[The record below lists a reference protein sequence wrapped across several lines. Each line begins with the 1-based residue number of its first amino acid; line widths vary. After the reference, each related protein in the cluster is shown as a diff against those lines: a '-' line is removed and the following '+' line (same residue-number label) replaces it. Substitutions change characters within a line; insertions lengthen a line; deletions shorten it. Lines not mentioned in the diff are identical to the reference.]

1 MKRRLTFYLSGLV
14 VLSLLLLT
22 LGFYVFLITEIPSVK
37 ALKDLTNKPVS
48 TVYGVH
54 DEVAYV
60 VVPDDR
66 VFVPY
71 NKIPKYVREAF
82 LAAEDADFFSHS
94 GVDLRSI
101 LRALVMNAVH
111 GRVVQGG
118 STITQQVIKSLI
130 LGPEKSML
138 RKVREAILAYRL
150 ENYLSKQEILNVYL
164 NNIYMG
170 QGVYGIEAAS
180 QVYFGKHVWQISR
193 SEAALLAGIVQAP
206 ARYTPKRHPGLA
218 RMRQLYVID
227 QLWKKHFID
236 AKRRDAM
243 LKERVRIA
251 EDDGIFADTYFKS
264 AVFRYVE
271 DKYGK
276 GIFARRALKVY
287 TTVDPSLQRAGEEA
301 IRRGLQSYDER
312 HGEYSV
318 STHLE
323 KGHWDYFAGSEQR
336 DINLSPLSQGST
348 YSLLVSERVAEG
360 YAVLAG
366 KQKGLLKMAE
376 FPYSPGDVVKGTY
389 KGMDRKKG
397 DIFLPVKTSNIEGSL
412 ISIDVST
419 GYVYAMVGGR
429 DFDKSPYNRA
439 LQSKVQPGSAF
450 KPFIYLAAL
459 EKGYDLNSTLYD
471 EPKQYSGAS
480 GRTWV
485 PRNYDGTYSGP
496 ITLRDALAY
505 SKNAAT
511 VRLLEDVG
519 VGAVRKVLNDLGM
532 DDDIPNDLSVALGT
546 SDLTLA
552 DLVKGFSA
560 FANGGDRV
568 KLTMVRR
575 IEDASGN
582 VLEEARPDKSR
593 AIDGEIAFKMNTLLK
608 GVTSYGT
615 AKEASRLGY
624 PVAGKTGTTSSFY
637 DALFVGYSPYICTG
651 VWVGFDQRASLGKAE
666 SGGRV
671 ALPIWMNFMAN
682 ALRRYPADDFAPP
695 QPPAPA
701 EQPGQAPSP
710 RTTCLA
716 RPSRHNGWDSVES
729 APAMGKHVKAV
740 TEVRAIVGHR
750 RGLKKAYFP

>member
-1 MKRRLTFYLSGLV
+1 VKRRLTFYLSGLV
-14 VLSLLLLT
+14 LLSLFLVA
-22 LGFYVFLITEIPSVK
+22 LGFYVFIVTEIPSVK
-37 ALKDLTNKPVS
+37 ALENLTNKPVS
-48 TVYGVH
+48 TIYGVH

-82 LAAEDADFFSHS
+82 IAAEDADFFSHR
-94 GVDLRSI
+94 GVDVRSI
-101 LRALVMNAVH
+101 VRALVMNAVH

-150 ENYLSKQEILNVYL
+150 ENYLSKEEILNVYL

-180 QVYFGKHVWQISR
+180 QVYFDKHVWQIDR
-193 SEAALLAGIVQAP
+193 SEASLLAGIVQAP

-218 RMRQLYVID
+218 RMRQVYVID
-227 QLWKKHFID
+227 QLWKKRFID
-236 AKRRDAM
+236 ARRRDAM
-243 LKERVRIA
+243 LNEQVRIA
-251 EDDGIFADTYFKS
+251 PDDGIFADTYFKS

-271 DKYGK
+271 DKYGR
-276 GIFARRALKVY
+276 GIFARRALKVH
-287 TTVDPSLQRAGEEA
+287 TTVDPSLQRTGEEA
-301 IRRGLQSYDER
+301 IRRGLQAYDER

-318 STHLE
+318 SGHLE
-323 KGHWDYFAGSEQR
+323 KEHWESFEAAAQR
-336 DINLSPLSQGST
+336 DLNLTPLSPGST

-360 YAVLAG
+360 YEVLAG
-366 KQKGLLKMAE
+366 KEKGLLKMAN
-376 FPYSPGDVVKGTY
+376 FPYQPGDVVRATY
-389 KGMDRKKG
+389 KGRDKKRG
-397 DIFLPVKTSNIEGSL
+397 EVFLPVRTSSIEGAL
-412 ISIDVST
+412 ICMDVRT

-429 DFDKSPYNRA
+429 DFEKSPYNRA
-439 LQSKVQPGSAF
+439 LASKVQPGSAF
-450 KPFIYLAAL
+450 KPFIYCAAL
-459 EKGYDLNSTLYD
+459 EKGYDLNSMLVD
-471 EPKQYSGAS
+471 EPKEYSGS
-480 GRTWV
+480 LGQSWV
-485 PRNYDGTYSGP
+485 PKNYDGTYSGP
-496 ITLRDALAY
+496 ITLRDALAF

-519 VGAVRKVLNDLGM
+519 VSAVRKVLGDLGV

-546 SDLTLA
+546 SNVTLV

-560 FANGGDRV
+560 FANGGNRV
-568 KLTMVRR
+568 KPIMVTR

-582 VLEEARPDKSR
+582 VLEEARPDTAK

-637 DALFVGYSPYICTG
+637 DALFIGYSPYVCTG
-651 VWVGFDQRASLGKAE
+651 VWVGFDQRTSLGKAE

-671 ALPIWMNFMAN
+671 ALPIWMNFMAS
-682 ALRRYPADDFAPP
+682 ALVRYPADDFAPP
-695 QPPAPA
+695 EAPVPA
-701 EQPGQAPSP
+701 EQPGEPLVPGGPASP
-710 RTTCLA
+710 
-716 RPSRHNGWDSVES
+716 
-729 APAMGKHVKAV
+729 
-740 TEVRAIVGHR
+740 
-750 RGLKKAYFP
+750 

>member
-1 MKRRLTFYLSGLV
+1 MKRRLTFYLSGLA
-14 VLSLLLLT
+14 VLSLLLLG
-22 LGFYVFLITEIPSVK
+22 LGFYVFIVTEIPSVR
-37 ALKDLTNKPVS
+37 ALKNLTNKPVS
-48 TVYGVH
+48 TIYGMH

-66 VFVPY
+66 VFVSY

-82 LAAEDADFFSHS
+82 LAAEDADFFNHS

-101 LRALVMNAVH
+101 VRALVMNAVH

-227 QLWKKHFID
+227 QLWKKHFVD
-236 AKRRDAM
+236 TKRRDAM
-243 LKERVRIA
+243 LKEPVRIA
-251 EDDGIFADTYFKS
+251 ESDGVFADTYFKS

-271 DKYGK
+271 DKYGR

-287 TTVDPSLQRAGEEA
+287 TTVDPSLQRAAEEA
-301 IRRGLQSYDER
+301 VRKGLQSYDER
-312 HGEYSV
+312 HGEYGV

-323 KGHWDYFAGSEQR
+323 KGKWDSFVASEQR
-336 DINLSPLSQGST
+336 DINLSPLSPGST
-348 YSLLVSERVAEG
+348 YSVLVSERLAEG

-366 KQKGLLKMAE
+366 KQKGLLKMAD
-376 FPYSPGDVVKGTY
+376 FPYSPGDVVKGVY
-389 KGMDRKKG
+389 KGTDRKRA
-397 DIFLPVKTSNIEGSL
+397 DIFLPVRTSNIEGSL
-412 ISIDVST
+412 ISMDVRT

-429 DFDKSPYNRA
+429 DFEKSPYNRA
-439 LQSKVQPGSAF
+439 LMAKIQPGSAF

-459 EKGYDLNSTLYD
+459 RKGYDLDSTLYD
-471 EPKQYSGAS
+471 EPKQYGGAS
-480 GRTWV
+480 GQPWV
-485 PRNYDGTYSGP
+485 PKNYEGTYSGP
-496 ITLRDALAY
+496 IALRDALAF

-519 VGAVRKVLNDLGM
+519 IPAVRKVLDDLGI
-532 DDDIPNDLSVALGT
+532 DDDIPNDLSIALGT
-546 SDLTLA
+546 ANMTLV
-552 DLVKGFSA
+552 DLVKGFCA
-560 FANGGDRV
+560 FANGGERV
-568 KLTMVRR
+568 KPIFVKR
-575 IEDASGN
+575 IEDANGN
-582 VLEEARPDKSR
+582 VLEEVQPDVAR
-593 AIDGEIAFKMNTLLK
+593 AIDGELAFKMNTLLK
-608 GVTSYGT
+608 GVTTYGT

-624 PVAGKTGTTSSFY
+624 PVAGKTGTTSSFF
-637 DALFVGYSPYICTG
+637 DALFVGYSPYVCTG
-651 VWVGFDQRASLGKAE
+651 VWVGFDQRTSLGKKE

-671 ALPIWMNFMAN
+671 ALPIWMNFMAS
-682 ALRRYPADDFAPP
+682 ALTRYPADDFSPPEPPAPAGEPGPPLAPGSSGP
-695 QPPAPA
+695 QPPAANTP
-701 EQPGQAPSP
+701 
-710 RTTCLA
+710 
-716 RPSRHNGWDSVES
+716 
-729 APAMGKHVKAV
+729 
-740 TEVRAIVGHR
+740 
-750 RGLKKAYFP
+750 